1 MKTITIQ
8 KQNSLKTELIIYYP
22 YLYSEWTIEYKR
34 FFGKKRKDK
43 RFLITN
49 LVKGE
54 TNFLDHPLEVEDMLK
69 TPEFVLPHKWGDE
82 EALREGKEFLRR
94 YYIHVIRS
102 WSVPDIQEI
111 QSYVVL
117 LPYEIFK
124 RASKNQIKLYLYE
137 NLSQSIDL
145 VDRYKEIKDFLKTR
159 GVCS

>member
-1 MKTITIQ
+1 MKTMTIQ
-8 KQNSLKTELIIYYP
+8 KQNSLDTELIIYYP
-22 YLYSEWTIEYKR
+22 YLFSEWMIEYKR

-43 RFLITN
+43 RYLISN

-54 TNFLDHPLEVEDMLK
+54 THFLDHPLKVEEMLK
-69 TPEFVLPHKWGDE
+69 TPEFVLPQKWGDE
-82 EALREGKEFLRR
+82 EALREGNEFLRR
-94 YYIHVIRS
+94 YYIHVVRS
-102 WSVPDIQEI
+102 WSIPVIQKI

-117 LPYEIFK
+117 LPYEIFI
-124 RASKNQIKLYLYE
+124 RESKNQKKLYLYE